1 MRPAI
6 LARCLAL
13 TIPLP
18 DRSSAQ
24 ACFDAARCA
33 RDALM
38 STRALSREISLMSNN
53 LRALRNE
60 GNFRDTELAQMRERL
75 ADLTDTM
82 EEQAERIE
90 ALEAENASLRDRVP
104 ASDASE

>member
-6 LARCLAL
+6 LACCLAL

-18 DRSSAQ
+18 DRSAAQ

-38 STRALSREISLMSNN
+38 STRALSREISLMSNS
-53 LRALRNE
+53 LRALRDEANL
-60 GNFRDTELAQMRERL
+60 RDTELAQMRAARGPC
-75 ADLTDTM
+75 AARPWCRVCLTGDRNRWRSA
-82 EEQAERIE
+82 QGSRIW
-90 ALEAENASLRDRVP
+90 RV
-104 ASDASE
+104 A

>member
-6 LARCLAL
+6 LACCLAL

-18 DRSSAQ
+18 DRSAAQ

-38 STRALSREISLMSNN
+38 STRALSREMSLLSNN
-53 LRALRNE
+53 LRALRDEANL
-60 GNFRDTELAQMRERL
+60 RDTELAQMRERL
-75 ADLTDTM
+75 AELTDRM
-82 EEQAERIE
+82 EKQAERIE
-90 ALEAENASLRDRVP
+90 ALEAENAALRDSEP
-104 ASDASE
+104 APDASE